1 MADIE
6 LSDDIDEIIE
16 QYEELFGEDEF
27 DQARDLIDAAIA
39 KFPDAP
45 ALHASSAELHVEGE
59 DYDAAIGAID
69 PAIEGVEDDEVRAA
83 LMNIKARSLFYKEDY
98 DASRKLFNETMR
110 LDPELW
116 EALLGRAEVHE
127 TMGFLV
133 AAMLDLERAIELDD
147 QEAEPFSQRG
157 RVFLKR
163 GQVAEAE
170 RDFGYAIDSDP
181 FDEPSRLEL
190 ARILALKGLG
200 GDAIE
205 LLEPLIDQGEDE
217 DLVFPAYLLRSQMSL
232 ALGSVGA
239 AVEDAEAAIEMRK
252 DEPWG
257 YLQKAACYLTS
268 LNGDEALAALKMAEK
283 FVKNARDLPDLFALR
298 AAAYEAKE
306 DEARAEKERK
316 KAEGT
321 SQLPGV
327 VYGPWLNPA
336 RNVPINPD
344 NPVDVRS
351 LLTQLFGDPDSAP
364 EGYEEALRATLD
376 QIPQIV
382 AERPDV
388 EQIRIPLPQVE
399 GMEGEAPD
407 LIISVNRAQGQ

>member
-6 LSDDIDEIIE
+6 LSDDIDEIVE
-16 QYEELFGEDEF
+16 RYEALFGEDELE
-27 DQARDLIDAAIA
+27 DARELIDAAIA

-45 ALHASSAELHVEGE
+45 VLHASSAELHVEGE
-59 DYDAAIGAID
+59 DYDAAVAAID
-69 PAIEGVEDDEVRAA
+69 TAMEGLDDDEVRAA
-83 LMNIKARSLFYKEDY
+83 LMNIKARALFYKEDF

-133 AAMLDLERAIELDD
+133 AAVLDLERAIELDD
-147 QEAEPFSQRG
+147 QEAEPFAQRG
-157 RVFLKR
+157 RVLLKR
-163 GQVAEAE
+163 GQVDEAE

-181 FDEPSRLEL
+181 FDEPSRLSL

-200 GDAIE
+200 ADAVE
-205 LLEPLIDQGEDE
+205 LLEPLINHGEDA

-239 AVEDAEAAIEMRK
+239 AVEDAEAAIEMRP

-268 LNGDEALAALKMAEK
+268 LNGDEALAALSMAEK
-283 FVKNARDLPDLFALR
+283 FVKNRRDLPDLFALR

-306 DEARAEKERK
+306 DDARAQKERQ

-321 SQLPGV
+321 SQLPGI
-327 VYGPWLNPA
+327 VYGPLLNPA
-336 RNVPINPD
+336 RDVPINPN
-344 NPVDVRS
+344 NPVDVRG

-364 EGYEEALRATLD
+364 
-376 QIPQIV
+376 
-382 AERPDV
+382 
-388 EQIRIPLPQVE
+388 
-399 GMEGEAPD
+399 
-407 LIISVNRAQGQ
+407 QG